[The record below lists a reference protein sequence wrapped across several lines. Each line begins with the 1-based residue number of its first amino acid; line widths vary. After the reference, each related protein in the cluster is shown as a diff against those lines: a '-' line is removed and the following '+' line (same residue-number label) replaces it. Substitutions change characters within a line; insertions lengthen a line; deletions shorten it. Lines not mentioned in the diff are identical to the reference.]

1 MLNDA
6 MPSSGAVEASHS
18 VSIGRIVS
26 VTGSQA
32 VVMLDRETDGPRG
45 KRAELGA
52 ILKIDTPNCIL
63 LGLVSALSI
72 PVPSQKEGEPEIR
85 VAELELIGQLIKND
99 DGSIGSFLRGVSGY
113 PSLGDA
119 VDTAT
124 GEELRR
130 AYMWSDK
137 QAVSI
142 GSLTQDPSIPAMVQV
157 DELLG
162 KHCAIL
168 GSTGT
173 GKSCGVAVVL
183 RAILEQNERA
193 HILLLDPHNEYA
205 HCFGESAEVITP
217 DDLQLPFWLL
227 TFEELVEVVIGDR
240 AGKSNATE
248 ILSELIPI
256 AKARYSANKGR
267 ESGGTVLKRGVGQVG
282 SFTVDTP
289 VPYRISDIVSMLD
302 ERMGRLENRGDVA
315 PYRQLKSRIEAISGD
330 PRYAFMFGSLTV
342 QDHMA
347 QIVGRLFRVPV
358 KNKPIAILELTGV
371 PSEIVNVVVSVICRM
386 TFDFALWSNGAVPVT
401 LVCEEA
407 HRYVPNNPSLGFEPT
422 RRAIARIAKEGRKYG
437 VSLCVVSQRP
447 SELDSTILSQC
458 NTPSTDSP
466 CGCRTTGTRTSCARR
481 FSIPLPACLISCPPW
496 APGKSIV
503 FGDGVTLPGRIR
515 FSDLPEHAMPRSRTA
530 SFTENWQVAE
540 GSDIDLDDVVDR
552 WRAADSP
559 KLHSGVHANESGAHH
574 HDGMR
579 PRCRRESLVQR
590 RHRERRRPR
599 LCNSRCRPHPHPL
612 PLQRQPRSREQLRRL
627 LRLRHRRCPRS
638 SQPRPPTS
646 RSRPHPTDNFRK
658 VSF

>member
-1 MLNDA
+1 MLPEENQQTD
-6 MPSSGAVEASHS
+6 VE
-18 VSIGRIVS
+18 VREPGRSIGRIVS

-32 VVMLDRETDGPRG
+32 VVMLDNETDGPRG

-52 ILKIDTPNCIL
+52 VLKIETPASIL

-72 PVPSQKEGEPEIR
+72 PVPSQREGEPEIR
-85 VAELELIGQLIKND
+85 VAELEMIGQLVKND
-99 DGSIGSFLRGVSGY
+99 DGTIGAFLRGVSGY

-124 GEELRR
+124 ADELRR
-130 AYMWSDK
+130 AYLWNDT

-142 GSLTQDPSIPAMVQV
+142 GTLTQDRSIPAMVQV

-173 GKSCGVAVVL
+173 GKSCGVAVLL
-183 RAILEQNERA
+183 RAILEQNQQA
-193 HILLLDPHNEYA
+193 HMLLLDPHNEYA
-205 HCFGESAEVITP
+205 HCFGEAAEVITP

-227 TFEELVEVVIGDR
+227 TFEELVEVVLGDTSDKR
-240 AGKSNATE
+240 NAVE
-248 ILSELIPI
+248 VLAELIPI
-256 AKARYSANKGR
+256 AKSRYAANRGR
-267 ESGGTVLKRGVGQVG
+267 ESGAVLKRGVGQTG

-289 VPYRISDIVSMLD
+289 VPYRISDIVAMVD

-315 PYRQLKSRIEAISGD
+315 PYRQLKTRIEAISGD

-407 HRYVPNNPSLGFEPT
+407 HRYVPNNPDLGFEPT
-422 RRAIARIAKEGRKYG
+422 RLAIARIAKEGRKYG

-458 NTPSTDSP
+458 NTVFSMRMSNDRDQNFVRAAIFDTAASLLDFLPSMGP
-466 CGCRTTGTRTSCARR
+466 REA
-481 FSIPLPACLISCPPW
+481 
-496 APGKSIV
+496 IV

-515 FSDLPEHAMPRSRTA
+515 FADLPDHAMPRSRTA
-530 SFTENWQVAE
+530 SFTKNWQIND
-540 GSDIDLDDVVDR
+540 GGDIDLADVVER

-559 KLHSGVHANESGAHH
+559 KLYTGVTANESMPSADQPGMPDAAGAPAAPPPQPQSAPQH
-574 HDGMR
+574 
-579 PRCRRESLVQR
+579 PQ
-590 RHRERRRPR
+590 
-599 LCNSRCRPHPHPL
+599 PHPSAAQPGMPPPVAPATPQAPSAA
-612 PLQRQPRSREQLRRL
+612 PLQRQSAPQ
-627 LRLRHRRCPRS
+627 
-638 SQPRPPTS
+638 QPGAIPG
-646 RSRPHPTDNFRK
+646 NGQY
-658 VSF
+658 